1 MMILLFFSFFFLQ
14 KKNTHDGAILVFIIY
29 DEDGIGRISFAS
41 GVKLFQSIILKL
53 IILLF

>member
-1 MMILLFFSFFFLQ
+1 MMILLFFFFLQ
-14 KKNTHDGAILVFIIY
+14 KKNTHDGAILVFIFY